1 MFLVAAFASMVCI
14 QAQDVITKRNGDEI
28 LAKILEVNPT
38 EIKYKRYD
46 NPDGPL
52 YVILKNDVLFVK
64 YENGTNEVFDQESVS
79 SYDSSSAQ
87 ISTDYGTT
95 GKVYPGMRYNEYKN
109 LYVPSAYIYQ
119 PGDRYV
125 PAVGGVC
132 SWLIPGLGQM
142 ICGEVGRGFAYL
154 GGAIGSSVVMSV
166 GIGVFGTSFYYI
178 DGNYNHNQAQAVFGL
193 IMTMAGS
200 IALLTVDI
208 CAIVDGVRVAKV
220 KNMYE
225 QDIRKMSSSI
235 NLEVSPYLSTESV
248 GSSCFPVAGLS
259 VALNF

>member
-1 MFLVAAFASMVCI
+1 
-14 QAQDVITKRNGDEI
+14 
-28 LAKILEVNPT
+28 
-38 EIKYKRYD
+38 
-46 NPDGPL
+46 
-52 YVILKNDVLFVK
+52 
-64 YENGTNEVFDQESVS
+64 
-79 SYDSSSAQ
+79 
-87 ISTDYGTT
+87 
-95 GKVYPGMRYNEYKN
+95 
-109 LYVPSAYIYQ
+109 
-119 PGDRYV
+119 
-125 PAVGGVC
+125 
-132 SWLIPGLGQM
+132 
-142 ICGEVGRGFAYL
+142 
-154 GGAIGSSVVMSV
+154 MSV

>member
-95 GKVYPGMRYNEYKN
+95 GKVYPG
-109 LYVPSAYIYQ
+109 
-119 PGDRYV
+119 
-125 PAVGGVC
+125 
-132 SWLIPGLGQM
+132 
-142 ICGEVGRGFAYL
+142 
-154 GGAIGSSVVMSV
+154 
-166 GIGVFGTSFYYI
+166 
-178 DGNYNHNQAQAVFGL
+178 
-193 IMTMAGS
+193 
-200 IALLTVDI
+200 
-208 CAIVDGVRVAKV
+208 CAITNIKIFMCLRPIFISPATGMFRRWAVSVHGLFQAWV
-220 KNMYE
+220 K
-225 QDIRKMSSSI
+225 
-235 NLEVSPYLSTESV
+235 
-248 GSSCFPVAGLS
+248 
-259 VALNF
+259 